1 MRRASEKRVLLGQ
14 PQPWQSA
21 NGNLL
26 LASLSEDDRQL
37 LAPHLEIVDL
47 EAHQALYDP
56 DVPIE
61 HVWFP
66 HAGLV
71 SMLAVLTD
79 STGVETAIV
88 GREGMVGMPVFHG
101 TDRIAEQAVVQISGR
116 AARMPADDFR
126 RCIAESEGLRRALHH
141 YAASVFM
148 FTAQSVACMGKH
160 DVPRR
165 LARWLLHA
173 ADHAGTVE
181 LPLTHLF
188 VAHML
193 GVRRSSVTVAASDL
207 RNRGLITYTRK
218 SMRITDR
225 DGLAAFCCEC
235 YRIVRSTYD
244 RLIFGATTPNP
255 LDSVEASR
263 DGVSVLGAV
272 HDTKRDTPP
281 PGTTRQ
287 VLD

>member
-1 MRRASEKRVLLGQ
+1 LGQ
-14 PQPWQSA
+14 PQPWQAA

-26 LASLSEDDRQL
+26 LASLSDADRKL
-37 LAPHLEIVDL
+37 LAGRVEAVPL
-47 EAHQALYDP
+47 EAQQALYDP
-56 DVPIE
+56 DVPIT

-101 TDRIAEQAVVQISGR
+101 TDRIAEQAVVQISGN
-116 AARMPADDFR
+116 AARMTANDFR
-126 RCIAESEGLRRALHH
+126 ECLAQSEGLRRALHH

-160 DVPRR
+160 DVARR

-173 ADHAGTVE
+173 ADHAGSAD

-207 RNRGLITYTRK
+207 RNRGLISYTRK
-218 SMRITDR
+218 QMRITDR

-235 YRIVRSTYD
+235 YGIVRSTYD
-244 RLIFGATTPNP
+244 RLIFGADTSNP
-255 LDSVEASR
+255 LDAVEASR

-272 HDTKRDTPP
+272 NDKRDTPP
-281 PGTTRQ
+281 PGTSRQ
-287 VLD
+287 GLD